1 MCLVQ
6 RIDWTYLDAHLARA
20 LPVWV
25 HYWLG
30 QICILTLRKKHNQQ
44 VYLALLRED
53 PPSHT
58 SHTSLSGTCGVCCD
72 GSLWVMRSQRA

>member
-1 MCLVQ
+1 MCLMQ

-20 LPVWV
+20 LLVWV
-25 HYWLG
+25 
-30 QICILTLRKKHNQQ
+30 QNTDLTLRKKHNQQ
-44 VYLALLRED
+44 VYLALLKED

-58 SHTSLSGTCGVCCD
+58 SHTSLSGTWGVCCD